1 MCFSCEFCEI
11 SKKTFSTEHLR
22 ATASG
27 CVSSWLHLFWTVFE
41 NTCPWFFFSW
51 LYPKSDNDTK
61 VCVWFVKKPN
71 KHDKIDLRNKKNKT
85 KTKQQNN
92 ASLIICVK
100 DCLSYKKIFF
110 RCKIKWMLDYFSL
123 LRTTSPTSLYQQ
135 SDEIQCYEGIQLPYS
150 KIPEQ
155 LFL

>member
-1 MCFSCEFCEI
+1 MKFL
-11 SKKTFSTEHLR
+11 KKPFLQNTSGRLLLDVCHPGSTSFGLSLKVP
-22 ATASG
+22 A
-27 CVSSWLHLFWTVFE
+27 LD
-41 NTCPWFFFSW
+41 FFSW

-85 KTKQQNN
+85 KAKQQNN
-92 ASLIICVK
+92 ASLIIYVK

-123 LRTTSPTSLYQQ
+123 LRSTSSTSLYQQ
-135 SDEIQCYEGIQLPYS
+135 SDEIQCCEGIQLPYS

>member
-1 MCFSCEFCEI
+1 MKFLKKPFLQNTSGRLLLDVCHPGSI
-11 SKKTFSTEHLR
+11 SFGLSLKIPALD
-22 ATASG
+22 
-27 CVSSWLHLFWTVFE
+27 
-41 NTCPWFFFSW
+41 FFFSW